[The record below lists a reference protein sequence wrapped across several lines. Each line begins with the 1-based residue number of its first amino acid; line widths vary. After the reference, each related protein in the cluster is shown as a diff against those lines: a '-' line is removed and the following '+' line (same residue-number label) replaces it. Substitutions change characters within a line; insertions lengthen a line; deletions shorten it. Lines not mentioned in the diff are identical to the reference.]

1 MKKRLFSLMLALVML
16 VSLVPLGSVNV
27 SAARYRQYSEDLV
40 ELVKEFEGF
49 VDKAYWDVDHWS
61 IGYGT
66 PSTKGATIT
75 RKEADLALRDYLD
88 VMEDLVNE
96 FADAQRLNLNQGQF
110 DALVSFTYN
119 CGDDWMDVSGRFR
132 TAVIKGYTG
141 NEFLFAISLWANNQS
156 KPDENLLNRRL
167 SEANL
172 YLNGEYEKFAPSKYG
187 YVIFDANGGRP
198 GSGGDDKMQ
207 GFQTRNGA
215 EIMVEDPTRSG
226 YDFVGWFTAARGGK
240 EVKKLTSDLAGKTL
254 YAHWDENGHGGHDD
268 DFEWGTVTGNGVRIR
283 RTPGINTEIV
293 TAVNAGTRVRIY
305 RQTTASGMR
314 WGECDKGWICMNYVD
329 LDDEPYDPGD
339 DTGSGVVI
347 ATSGLKVRTGPGTDY
362 KHVASLA
369 NGTKVTI
376 YETTRRGG
384 QEWGRIGK
392 DRWVCMEYI
401 RMDGGSSTSESGHVS
416 YRSSV
421 HVRTGP
427 GTDYDKVATLTPG
440 TKVTIYETTRRNGME
455 WGRIGKD
462 RWVCMSYIELD
473 GSGREEG
480 IVRITAQSGLR
491 IRSGAGTGYAIVGSL
506 KYNERVSIDKI
517 TSVNGIEWGHM
528 SKGWICL
535 DYAVFV
541 Q

>member
-1 MKKRLFSLMLALVML
+1 MMLALMMV
-16 VSLVPLGSVNV
+16 VSLIPLGSVKV

-75 RKEADLALRDYLD
+75 RKEADIALRDYLD
-88 VMEDLVNE
+88 IMEDLVNE
-96 FADAQRLNLNQGQF
+96 FADSQRLNLSQGQF

-119 CGDDWMDVSGRFR
+119 CGDDWMDAPGRFR

-141 NEFLFAISLWANNQS
+141 NDFLFAISLWANNQS
-156 KPDENLLNRRL
+156 TPDENLLNRRL

-198 GSGGDDKMQ
+198 GTNGEDKMQ
-207 GFQTRNGA
+207 GFQTRNSA

-226 YDFVGWFTAARGGK
+226 YDFLGWFTAAKGGK
-240 EVKKLTSDLAGKTL
+240 EVSKLTSDLAGKTL
-254 YAHWDENGHGGHDD
+254 YAHWEDNGHGGHDD

-283 RTPGINTEIV
+283 KAPGTNSDIV
-293 TAVNAGTRVRIY
+293 TSVNAGTRLRIY

-339 DTGSGVVI
+339 DTGSGVVV
-347 ATSGLKVRTGPGTDY
+347 AASGLKVRTGPGTDY
-362 KHVASLA
+362 KQVSALA

-376 YETTRRGG
+376 YETTRRNGT
-384 QEWGRIGK
+384 EWGRIGK
-392 DRWVCMEYI
+392 DRWVCMGYI
-401 RMDGGSSTSESGHVS
+401 GMDGGSRAEGV
-416 YRSSV
+416 
-421 HVRTGP
+421 VR
-427 GTDYDKVATLTPG
+427 V
-440 TKVTIYETTRRNGME
+440 
-455 WGRIGKD
+455 
-462 RWVCMSYIELD
+462 
-473 GSGREEG
+473 
-480 IVRITAQSGLR
+480 TAQSGLR

-506 KYNERVSIDKI
+506 KYNERVTVDKI
-517 TSVNGIEWGHM
+517 TSVGGVEWGHI

-535 DYAVFV
+535 DYAEFIR
-541 Q
+541 